1 MTLIHRINGILM
13 SSVRNFSNSQLCFSL
28 PPNSIM
34 NVFDRQA
41 KLRQKERA
49 AADPDVK
56 LYDYIKDEIGYRLAD
71 RIFDIKREFK
81 CALDLGC
88 GRGHLAKHVLGDNV
102 KNLIMADMCSAYI
115 DQAQLPEQVNV
126 EKKVLDEESFSLDE
140 NSLDLVISC
149 LSLHWVNDLPGCF
162 NKIIASLK
170 NDGVFMAAIFGGETL
185 YELRSSLQLADLE
198 RDGGI
203 SPHISPFTQI
213 RDIGSLMN
221 RAGFTML
228 TIDCDELVI
237 GYPSMFQLMWD
248 LKGMGESNAARNR
261 TLHLKRDTMLAAA
274 AIYEELYGKV
284 KEDGEKYIPAT
295 FQIIYMVGWK
305 PDASQPKPIDRGTGQ
320 VSLKDLHKLNEII
333 KKTTKIKLD
342 DDDK

>member
-1 MTLIHRINGILM
+1 MTLIHRINGILI
-13 SSVRNFSNSQLCFSL
+13 SSVRNISNSQLCFSL

-34 NVFDRQA
+34 NVFDREA

-185 YELRSSLQLADLE
+185 YELR
-198 RDGGI
+198 
-203 SPHISPFTQI
+203 
-213 RDIGSLMN
+213 
-221 RAGFTML
+221 
-228 TIDCDELVI
+228 
-237 GYPSMFQLMWD
+237 
-248 LKGMGESNAARNR
+248 
-261 TLHLKRDTMLAAA
+261 
-274 AIYEELYGKV
+274 
-284 KEDGEKYIPAT
+284 
-295 FQIIYMVGWK
+295 
-305 PDASQPKPIDRGTGQ
+305 
-320 VSLKDLHKLNEII
+320 
-333 KKTTKIKLD
+333 
-342 DDDK
+342 